1 MVGED
6 HFELRTK
13 RLLLRAL
20 VLEDWPAASADW
32 RSSIGGADA
41 GLDPHALA

>member
-13 RLLLRAL
+13 RLSLRPL
-20 VLEDWPAASADW
+20 VLEELACRSADW
-32 RSSIGGADA
+32 RASIGGADA